1 MHRAATSWRRPRL
14 APNFNPSFAVSN
26 PSVRYAT
33 AASSAY
39 CTGDQY
45 YSDGSNGLT
54 PPWTTFAFAVRTT
67 RRPTRRT
74 TRSLCSLNFPG
85 YLGDIKNAL
94 MATTK
99 VDPAAPDL
107 FVKYFR
113 QWYNLCNVN
122 VTDGG
127 LYFIQVQT
135 GKKADG
141 TTAPNGGGAN
151 RFAMRVGFNGS
162 FVSGVTRIYGQG
174 RMGVYANAPG
184 ANTTF
189 YLVRLLP
196 GASGRNLVLNFFDT
210 GDAASPGTITV
221 LPPADSNVGASFSG
235 CTYTP
240 PPGNSTGPPW
250 GTFTA
255 TASGCKVQNVSSSG
269 GFNGQWVQYKVPIP
283 DSYTCN
289 YSNAN
294 GCWVRVNFNFP
305 SQTNVSD
312 TTTWSAT
319 DRGRPCSPGG
329 VARSRPRTGTAPDGA
344 PTTVG
349 GRGPCRP
356 AAVLEW
362 ARALVRDV

>member
-1 MHRAATSWRRPRL
+1 LVGAAAL

-33 AASSAY
+33 AASSPY
-39 CTGDQY
+39 CTGDQFY
-45 YSDGSNGLT
+45 NDGGNTNT
-54 PPWTTFAFAVRTT
+54 PPWTTFIVRGPDDTPAD
-67 RRPTRRT
+67 PTNNPV
-74 TRSLCSLNFPG
+74 LCKLNFPG

-122 VTDGG
+122 ISDGG
-127 LYFIQVQT
+127 LYFVQVET
-135 GKKADG
+135 ATKADG
-141 TTAPNGGGAN
+141 TATPNGGGAN
-151 RFAMRVGFNGS
+151 RFALRIGLNNS
-162 FVSGVTRIYGQG
+162 FSTGLTRIYGQG

-196 GASGRNLVLNFFDT
+196 GAPGRNLVLNFFDT

-221 LPPADSNVGASFSG
+221 LPPADSNVGASFQT
-235 CTYTP
+235 CTYTA
-240 PPGNSTGPPW
+240 PPGNNTGPPW
-250 GTFTA
+250 GTFTP
-255 TASGCKVQNVSSSG
+255 TASGCKVNNVSSSG
-269 GFNGQWVQYKVPIP
+269 GFNGQWVQYKVVVP

-289 YSNAN
+289 YSDPN

-312 TTTWSAT
+312 TTTWSSFIEG
-319 DRGRPCSPGG
+319 DPVR
-329 VARSRPRTGTAPDGA
+329 
-344 PTTVG
+344 
-349 GRGPCRP
+349 
-356 AAVLEW
+356 
-362 ARALVRDV
+362 LVE